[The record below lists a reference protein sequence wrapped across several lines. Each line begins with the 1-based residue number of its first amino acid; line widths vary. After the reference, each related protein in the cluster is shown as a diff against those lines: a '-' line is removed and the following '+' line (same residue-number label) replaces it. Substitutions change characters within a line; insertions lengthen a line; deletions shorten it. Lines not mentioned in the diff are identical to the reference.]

1 MPNGILSDEFQQR
14 WIPKVVPAFENDLLI
29 HKSGMLIQVCTQTR
43 HVTCIEE
50 LHGTA
55 KCRIFNS
62 LLVRQASKA
71 SSLNVS
77 SGWAETLGI

>member
-1 MPNGILSDEFQQR
+1 
-14 WIPKVVPAFENDLLI
+14 
-29 HKSGMLIQVCTQTR
+29 VCTQTR